1 MIQLHQLNYDVST
14 RDLEQA
20 QEATVHHVATYQF
33 QIESRNGVDSIAD
46 QRQGVEEVARA
57 DDGVPDVHRAA
68 VQQVRPASGGQPQ
81 VTATLI

>member
-20 QEATVHHVATYQF
+20 QEATVHHVATYQC

-46 QRQGVEEVARA
+46 QRQGVEEVVCA
-57 DDGVPDVHRAA
+57 DDGTTPSSG
-68 VQQVRPASGGQPQ
+68 RPSILMPQPSQ
-81 VTATLI
+81 LRR